1 MNTFLSSIRLQA
13 TWNENYKRSHAPMY
27 KEECKNAL
35 WISKQWE
42 LPTKI
47 PNKNFNMIGDT
58 KKKLISKLSE
68 KNAKRLSDEKEEMGG
83 EKITQ
88 RKNELQ

>member
-1 MNTFLSSIRLQA
+1 
-13 TWNENYKRSHAPMY
+13 
-27 KEECKNAL
+27 
-35 WISKQWE
+35 
-42 LPTKI
+42 
-47 PNKNFNMIGDT
+47 MIGDT